1 MTVPEKQEFEL
12 EQPWI
17 VNFKFVVEGVAQA
30 TVGFVG
36 MIGKN
41 HFYFNSTILHVYFY
55 IAFLEVN

>member
-1 MTVPEKQEFEL
+1 MTAPKKQEFEM

-41 HFYFNSTILHVYFY
+41 HFYSKSTTLHVYFSN
-55 IAFLEVN
+55 ACFGS